1 VAGNR
6 EYVEAELTRVG
17 GILFRGFQISSADD
31 FERFV
36 NTSFAHLLEYKERST
51 PRTAIGKY
59 VYTSTEYPAEQSIA
73 LHNEFSYA
81 MSWPMRI
88 CFFCSEAP
96 LTGGETPIADCRKV
110 YQYLDPQIRDRFIEK
125 KVMYARNYGSK
136 IDLSWQTAFQTTD
149 RAEVEEYC
157 RNAPIDFE
165 WLEDDRLRT
174 RQVRESVAAHP
185 KTGEVVWFNQAHLFH
200 MSNLEEDVRES
211 LQATFEADELPRN
224 AYYGD
229 GSVISDDELDQVR
242 EAFRKATVLFPWQHG
257 DVLLLDNML
266 VAHGRTPYT
275 GDRKILVAMAD
286 PLNR

>member
-1 VAGNR
+1 
-6 EYVEAELTRVG
+6 
-17 GILFRGFQISSADD
+17 
-31 FERFV
+31 
-36 NTSFAHLLEYKERST
+36 LLEYKERST

-59 VYTSTEYPAEQSIA
+59 VYTSTEYPSEQSIA
-73 LHNEFSYA
+73 LHNEFSYG

-88 CFFCSEAP
+88 CFFCLEAP

-110 YQYLDPQIRDRFIEK
+110 YELLDPEIRGRFIEK
-125 KVMYARNYGSK
+125 QVMYARNYGSK

-165 WLEDDRLRT
+165 WLDGDRLRT
-174 RQVRESVAAHP
+174 RQVRESVATHP
-185 KTGEVVWFNQAHLFH
+185 KTREVVWFNQAHLFH
-200 MSNLEEDVRES
+200 MSNLDDDIRES
-211 LQATFEADELPRN
+211 LEATFDAQELPRN

-229 GSVISDDELDQVR
+229 GSAIENWELDLVR
-242 EAFRKATVLFPWQHG
+242 EAFAKATVLFRWQAG
-257 DVLLLDNML
+257 DVLVLDNML

-286 PLNR
+286 PLSRRGASPQKSDFVIGHSQYRER